1 MIDGSGG
8 AFVTGFFFALTTH
21 SHYEFLTDYTLNRR
35 KAMKAPYIRAP
46 NRA

>member
-8 AFVTGFFFALTTH
+8 KFVTGFFSPTEH
-21 SHYEFLTDYTLNRR
+21 IHYEFLTDYTLNRR
-35 KAMKAPYIRAP
+35 KAMKAPYIRTP